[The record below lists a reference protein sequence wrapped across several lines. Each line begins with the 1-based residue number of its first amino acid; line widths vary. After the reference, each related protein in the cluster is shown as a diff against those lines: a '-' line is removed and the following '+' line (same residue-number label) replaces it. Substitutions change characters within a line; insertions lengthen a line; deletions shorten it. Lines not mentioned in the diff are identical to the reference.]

1 MPSSLTLEMLVYQ
14 RNQARDE
21 RDRYLAL
28 IRKLIALDEA
38 PRSVHYSRAWQAAL
52 EDARDA
58 VGNVSAAGRSASTA
72 A

>member
-1 MPSSLTLEMLVYQ
+1 MLVYQ

-58 VGNVSAAGRSASTA
+58 VGNDPAARSASTA